1 MQNKKEV
8 ADAMF
13 GAIDV
18 IIDRKLQKLN
28 FDYTVIAKVVKKYE
42 DGTYDIEYQNAKFRA
57 AAVGGTQY
65 TIGEHVYVAFPGAS
79 SSSLKFIYSAVK
91 AKPQAAT
98 YNNFNLQR
106 QVNKLQA
113 QQETLIAALT
123 LAFDGDI
130 AAAKEKIQEIEG
142 GN

>member
-42 DGTYDIEYQNAKFRA
+42 DGTYDIEYQNAKFHA
-57 AAVGGTQY
+57 VAVGGTQY
-65 TIGEHVYVAFPGAS
+65 TIGEHVYVAFPGAA

-91 AKPQAAT
+91 VKPQAAT
-98 YNNFNLQR
+98 YNSFNLQR

-123 LAFDGDI
+123 LAINGDTE
-130 AAAKEKIQEIEG
+130 AAKEKIQEIEG